1 MHGSEPSGL
10 FDFAIA
16 AFEYVALRITV
27 LCPILLCQMGSADG
41 FSVSR
46 AGEGSIGR
54 TLLRHTSYCAFLMTL
69 DLQFGLNLCKRFNFS
84 GNFLNSLYFT
94 CSNTRQ
100 EEVTVS
106 KVSFAHWLLDS
117 LLLLPS
123 CSTKYSLALF
133 I

>member
-1 MHGSEPSGL
+1 MPKHGSEPSGL

-84 GNFLNSLYFT
+84 GNSRGFGFVYFKNIEVKLFNILNEF
-94 CSNTRQ
+94 
-100 EEVTVS
+100 
-106 KVSFAHWLLDS
+106 
-117 LLLLPS
+117 
-123 CSTKYSLALF
+123 
-133 I
+133 